1 LIYSKRVLQILMFTL
16 YWAVYVAGKIFHL
29 YLLRKINCNSHMK
42 SEIIELSEDVSAS
55 PLN

>member
-1 LIYSKRVLQILMFTL
+1 MIYSNRVLQILMFTL